1 MNEQS
6 EHQMSETGPASSCAN
21 CEQPLPRDYR
31 FCPNCG
37 ERNSDHRQSVRHLLK
52 ELLEHTVH
60 FDSKIWRTLKSLF
73 TRPGLLPVEFN
84 RGKRSSVVAP
94 LRFYIFVSFIF
105 FVLMPMSGSKD
116 ATVPATSGK
125 EAQLDAKFTFGPITS
140 DELKGLNEA
149 QIDALMVAKG
159 MKPTALRRSLVHHAA
174 EYANGDQNLWA
185 EAFHFFLKGL
195 SYMMFLLVPLF
206 ALMTFLFF
214 RTPALYFVEHLVF
227 ALYFHGFYFSLLAG
241 GKAFALLM
249 HLPFFLGP
257 AFPVSLAII
266 LVYLWVA
273 LRRVFG
279 QGKLITAVKA
289 VVVFALYWLSVFF
302 ASGVVGVIA
311 FLFL

>member
-1 MNEQS
+1 
-6 EHQMSETGPASSCAN
+6 
-21 CEQPLPRDYR
+21 
-31 FCPNCG
+31 
-37 ERNSDHRQSVRHLLK
+37 
-52 ELLEHTVH
+52 
-60 FDSKIWRTLKSLF
+60 
-73 TRPGLLPVEFN
+73 
-84 RGKRSSVVAP
+84 
-94 LRFYIFVSFIF
+94 
-105 FVLMPMSGSKD
+105 
-116 ATVPATSGK
+116 
-125 EAQLDAKFTFGPITS
+125 
-140 DELKGLNEA
+140 
-149 QIDALMVAKG
+149 
-159 MKPTALRRSLVHHAA
+159 
-174 EYANGDQNLWA
+174 
-185 EAFHFFLKGL
+185 
-195 SYMMFLLVPLF
+195 VPLF